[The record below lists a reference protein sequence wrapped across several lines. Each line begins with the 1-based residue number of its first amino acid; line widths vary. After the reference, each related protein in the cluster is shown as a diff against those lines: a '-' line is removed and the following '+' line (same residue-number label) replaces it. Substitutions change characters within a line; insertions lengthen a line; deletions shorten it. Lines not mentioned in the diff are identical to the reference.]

1 MSDMSR
7 LYLLRPRLATDSHE
21 SCKRDLADMR
31 RQRDEATARE
41 HLLRTACQELLDDMA
56 EDRAQR
62 HPVDKYRVFQISPEA
77 VEQVRAA
84 LAAKEPSD
92 E

>member
-7 LYLLRPRLATDSHE
+7 LHLLRPHLAADSHE
-21 SCKRDLADMR
+21 SCKRDLADMT
-31 RQRDEATARE
+31 RQRDEALARLAQLE
-41 HLLRTACQELLDDMA
+41 AALVELVAIKDWK
-56 EDRAQR
+56 
-62 HPVDKYRVFQISPEA
+62 DKYGKDMEYQRDQPVAWEKA
-77 VEQVRAA
+77 RDA